1 MLVRKFRVYLMPK
14 GERHYEYV
22 GERAVS
28 VSDDRRDA
36 WFDIDGT
43 EVHAVVTR
51 DKAFAVQLPSRPG
64 VVRDL
69 YLQEQ

>member
-1 MLVRKFRVYLMPK
+1 MMVRKCRVYLMRR

-28 VSDDRRDA
+28 VSDERRDA
-36 WFDIDGT
+36 WFDVDGR

-64 VVRDL
+64 AVRDL